1 MTIAPEKK
9 AYATIVLH
17 AIGRLTR
24 LPNIS
29 NNVGSVKLFLS
40 TLPLVTE
47 KSFSLSFF
55 SVFFLLCIDG
65 QGSLVILRSASVRP
79 KHLFDPYF
87 DHDYFFKLPLQGAG
101 CPIKWTVLLHT
112 MSGSELS
119 RVRTELYGLRILPAI
134 APHPVQANGYF
145 ARHRHLGDSTFSPHR
160 QV

>member
-24 LPNIS
+24 LPDIS

-87 DHDYFFKLPLQGAG
+87 DHDYFFKLPLQGAS
-101 CPIKWTVLLHT
+101 CPACEPNSTDCEYSQPLRHIQYNRTATLRAIATLA
-112 MSGSELS
+112 MRRSRRIARCRYRRRQSGS
-119 RVRTELYGLRILPAI
+119 
-134 APHPVQANGYF
+134 
-145 ARHRHLGDSTFSPHR
+145 
-160 QV
+160 